1 MGKKKKPPDPA
12 PGLPPWMMTYS
23 DMVTL
28 LLTFF
33 IMMLAMAN
41 FDDIQK
47 IQAVFKSI
55 RKALGVGG
63 SNTALIAVLEEKAF
77 TESKKKTEA
86 VKPTV
91 ARIRQAMS
99 AHFNDS
105 FIQMTTQE
113 QEVRVRLDERVFFM
127 PGKAKLHP
135 AAFAFL
141 GDLADLLKDED
152 VEIRVEG
159 YTDATGSELAN
170 WKLSSARALAVV
182 LALRET
188 GPFPGERLEA
198 VALGPFHEGNVIS
211 ENDSWNRRIE
221 IVIRGNHVAASA
233 AVDVMENQRSRDDG
247 R

>member
-1 MGKKKKPPDPA
+1 MARKKKPPDPP
-12 PGLPPWMMTYS
+12 PGVPPWMLTYS

-41 FDDIQK
+41 FEDIQK

-55 RKALGVGG
+55 RNALGVGG
-63 SNTALIAVLEEKAF
+63 SNSALIAVLEEKAF
-77 TESKKKTEA
+77 TDPKRKVEA

-91 ARIRQAMS
+91 AKLRQAMS

-113 QEVRVRLDERVFFM
+113 NEVRVRLDERVFFM

-135 AAFAFL
+135 AAYGFL
-141 GDLADLLKDED
+141 GELADLLKEENVD
-152 VEIRVEG
+152 IRVEG
-159 YTDATGSELAN
+159 YTDSTGSELQN

-211 ENDSWNRRIE
+211 ENDPWNRRIE

-233 AVDVMENQRSRDDG
+233 AVDVMENTRSSDG

>member
-1 MGKKKKPPDPA
+1 MAKKKKPPDP
-12 PGLPPWMMTYS
+12 PIGVPPWMLTYS

-63 SNTALIAVLEEKAF
+63 SNSQLIAVLEEKAF
-77 TESKKKTEA
+77 TEPQNKTEA
-86 VKPTV
+86 VKPTI

-105 FIQMTTQE
+105 FIQMTTQD
-113 QEVRVRLDERVFFM
+113 QEVRLRLDERVFFM

-135 AAFAFL
+135 AAYAFL
-141 GDLADLLKDED
+141 GDLAGLLKDENVD
-152 VEIRVEG
+152 IRVEG
-159 YTDATGSELAN
+159 YTDATGAEIQN

-211 ENDSWNRRIE
+211 ENDPWNRRIE
-221 IVIRGNHVAASA
+221 LVVRGNHVAASA
-233 AVDVMENQRSRDDG
+233 AADVMENQRSTNG